1 MIAVARRTQAQEALD
16 AAREATSEIRAHER
30 LCDERWR
37 EQRKWTEE
45 IADKLERLTE
55 TTQSGFERMREMVG
69 AKVAEVH
76 DRVDAI
82 EADAAREAR
91 SEARAAR
98 GLFDGIVIRIVLG
111 LLGLG
116 LAALGGTQV
125 RL

>member
-1 MIAVARRTQAQEALD
+1 MIRKTQAREALD

-37 EQRKWTEE
+37 EQRKSTED

-55 TTQSGFERMREMVG
+55 TTHSGFERMRELVG
-69 AKVAEVH
+69 ARVTEVH

-82 EADAAREAR
+82 EKEAAREAR
-91 SEARAAR
+91 TEARAAR
-98 GLFDGIVIRIVLG
+98 GLFDGAVVRIVLG